1 MDESYEDP
9 RRSSSQGR
17 YVGSGDAGGVWEP
30 LTIAAPLGQY
40 EGSGDAGGQ
49 WRDFTPEETAAA
61 AANIEANRIADLER
75 ASGILAENPLSVTGN
90 QIQTRFGD
98 RDVSLF
104 NPIASAGQ
112 PITGETAAQL
122 VDPQT
127 GTPVF
132 LRDPNDPFSYTYD
145 RTDTPA
151 ISGTLAQQ
159 AALYRPIEDKGV
171 FGTLGGD
178 LVSALKD
185 PYFHKFLAATAA
197 IAGGG
202 MALNSAYGVGGL
214 GAAPIAPGSTAGGF
228 VGGATDILAGAAGS
242 GGGTLG
248 ATLGSGAVDLAASLG
263 MSLEQAISQGLI
275 SGTGALTDV
284 GAATLLG
291 SSGTG
296 ISGSTAGGFLGGSTD
311 ILAGAAGT
319 GGGNL
324 GAPSFLS
331 GLGNFAGSITPAQ
344 AFQAARLALPVVG
357 ALTGGSRLGSS
368 GQGDGQGFGGQ
379 GGGGQGGGQG
389 YTQGPWNTFM
399 NPTMTRQEGSG
410 TTVMQNPEL
419 AMLEPS
425 LANQLA
431 QSGAIPSNLA
441 GSNVPSA
448 NYYSYGTPPQ
458 TDYFGQSY
466 DSPLMAAKGGSI
478 KKPQKLAMGGL
489 PTADVADDEH
499 IPEFITGA
507 TGHYVK
513 GRGDGQSDDIPAMLA
528 DGEYVFDADTV
539 AQLGNG
545 SSDAGAKFLDSF
557 RHAVREHKRSAPVD
571 KIPPK
576 ASPLQYVK
584 AAMKRTS

>member
-1 MDESYEDP
+1 MAGLGSVSSRHCERGVGMDESYEDP
-9 RRSSSQGR
+9 RFSSSQGR
-17 YVGSGDAGGVWEP
+17 WVTYNADQGAVWEP

-61 AANIEANRIADLER
+61 AARIEADRLSR
-75 ASGILAENPLSVTGN
+75 LGTASDILAENPLSVTGDR
-90 QIQTRFGD
+90 IQTRFGD

-104 NPIASAGQ
+104 NPVVTAGV
-112 PITGETAAQL
+112 PVTGETAAQL

-127 GTPVF
+127 GSPVF
-132 LRDPNDPFSYTYD
+132 LRDPKDPFSYTYD
-145 RTDTPA
+145 NTGTPA
-151 ISGTLAQQ
+151 ISGTVAQQ

-178 LVSALKD
+178 LLSAVKD
-185 PYFHKFLAATAA
+185 PYFHKFAAAA
-197 IAGGG
+197 
-202 MALNSAYGVGGL
+202 
-214 GAAPIAPGSTAGGF
+214 AAM
-228 VGGATDILAGAAGS
+228 AGAAAFAPSLGANPLAGDIARMIAADQAALGAGALGAGAPAVTAPVAS
-242 GGGTLG
+242 TGLG
-248 ATLGSGAVDLAASLG
+248 ATLKSIVGS
-263 MSLEQAISQGLI
+263 
-275 SGTGALTDV
+275 
-284 GAATLLG
+284 
-291 SSGTG
+291 
-296 ISGSTAGGFLGGSTD
+296 
-311 ILAGAAGT
+311 
-319 GGGNL
+319 
-324 GAPSFLS
+324 P
-331 GLGNFAGSITPAQ
+331 
-344 AFQAARLALPVVG
+344 AFQVARLALPVAG
-357 ALTGGSRLGSS
+357 ALTGGTKLAQTGNQGGGQGFS
-368 GQGDGQGFGGQ
+368 GQGFSGQG
-379 GGGGQGGGQG
+379 GGGQG

-441 GSNVPSA
+441 GSNVPSV

-458 TDYFGQSY
+458 TDFFGQSY

-489 PTADVADDEH
+489 PTADMAEEPSDQH

-584 AAMKRTS
+584 EAMKRTS

>member
-1 MDESYEDP
+1 VPLSVAVP
-9 RRSSSQGR
+9 LGR
-17 YVGSGDAGGVWEP
+17 YSGSGDSDTYLEYSPEERAA
-30 LTIAAPLGQY
+30 IAAQMQADRQAELAQASAFLATNPLGI
-40 EGSGDAGGQ
+40 SGD
-49 WRDFTPEETAAA
+49 
-61 AANIEANRIADLER
+61 RISTLY
-75 ASGILAENPLSVTGN
+75 
-90 QIQTRFGD
+90 GD
-98 RDVSLF
+98 RNISMF
-104 NPIASAGQ
+104 RPIASDGQ
-112 PITGETAAQL
+112 PVTGSTPTQL
-122 VDPQT
+122 IDPQSNM
-127 GTPVF
+127 PVF
-132 LRDPNDPFSYTYD
+132 LSDPNDPTSYTYD
-145 RTDTPA
+145 NTGTPA
-151 ISGTLAQQ
+151 IGGTLEQQ
-159 AALYRPIEDKGV
+159 AALYRPPPSGKGV

-178 LVSALKD
+178 LLSAVKD
-185 PYFHKFLAATAA
+185 PYFHKFAAAAAAMAGAAALAPA
-197 IAGGG
+197 AGGG
-202 MALNSAYGVGGL
+202 
-214 GAAPIAPGSTAGGF
+214 
-228 VGGATDILAGAAGS
+228 AGASTLGTAEAFPVVFSDGVITS
-242 GGGTLG
+242 GGGL
-248 ATLGSGAVDLAASLG
+248 
-263 MSLEQAISQGLI
+263 
-275 SGTGALTDV
+275 TG
-284 GAATLLG
+284 G
-291 SSGTG
+291 
-296 ISGSTAGGFLGGSTD
+296 GGFLGGSGE
-311 ILAGAAGT
+311 ILPGLVGT

-324 GAPSFLS
+324 GAPSFFS
-331 GLGNFAGSITPAQ
+331 GLGGLSNITPAQ
-344 AFQAARLALPVVG
+344 AFQAARLALPVAG
-357 ALTGGSRLGSS
+357 ALTSGARA
-368 GQGDGQGFGGQ
+368 GQGGNQGGQGFNGQGGQ
-379 GGGGQGGGQG
+379 GGGGQG

-399 NPTMTRQEGSG
+399 TPTMTRQEGSG

-441 GSNVPSA
+441 GSNVPSV

-458 TDYFGQSY
+458 TDFFGQPTE
-466 DSPLMAAKGGSI
+466 SPLMAAKGGSI

-584 AAMKRTS
+584 EAMKRTS